1 MPRASISELDDRDLV
16 LRVVD
21 GDVRAF
27 EAIYDRHHAQVLRFA
42 LRLTGTQ
49 RAAEEVAQDV
59 FVSFWRSAS
68 RYDTTRGALKT
79 WLLAIVRNRSVDWL
93 RREARHCGSLE
104 IDDPQVQ
111 RLEAGEDTEQQVADR
126 EQSAHV
132 RQLLMGLPSEQREVI
147 ELSYFGELTHTEI
160 ASQVNIPLGTVKGR
174 QRLGLLRLHRT
185 LTSSSGSQPLAA

>member
-1 MPRASISELDDRDLV
+1 MPQTSTSALDDRDLV

-27 EAIYDRHHAQVLRFA
+27 EAIYDRHSAQVLRFA

-49 RAAEEVAQDV
+49 RGAEEVAQDV
-59 FVSFWRSAS
+59 FLSFWRSAA

-93 RREARHCGSLE
+93 RREARHGGGLE

-111 RLEAGEDTEQQVADR
+111 QLEAGERTEQQVADR

-160 ASQVNIPLGTVKGR
+160 ASEVDIPLGTVKGR
-174 QRLGLLRLHRT
+174 QRLGLMRLHRA
-185 LTSSSGSQPLAA
+185 LTGSPGFQPSTA